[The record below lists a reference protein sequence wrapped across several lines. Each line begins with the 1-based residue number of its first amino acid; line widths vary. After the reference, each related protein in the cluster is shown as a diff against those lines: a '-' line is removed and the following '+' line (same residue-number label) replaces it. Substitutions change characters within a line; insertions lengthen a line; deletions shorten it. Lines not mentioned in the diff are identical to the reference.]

1 MPPAVPAC
9 AYARITIAAQG
20 AEVQKHLLALP
31 GVKFVKGAYLVPHHA
46 VDLFAARMSEIG
58 AAFTSARWAKPAPEP
73 VPWETV
79 ISTLLEG
86 GEAKPEF
93 LDGFLMGYQKEALQF
108 GFQREGVH
116 FWHSTGSGKTL
127 SAILYALLQ
136 PGPVVVV
143 TRAAAR
149 RQYGREWLRF
159 TNCRPYVVMPT
170 STLRKKAVTL
180 KQYIAEKD
188 AGRRVVIAAWESL
201 SYCIDD
207 LIALCPATVV
217 WDEAHLGKSSKRF
230 ERIPVAELEGL
241 DAMADAALAAQQE
254 ADARAKGGFVVDE
267 DGVRAMI
274 LPLDNTANAAARLS
288 KVARRRVATTA
299 TAVKDR
305 VRDLWAQLDLVEP
318 NAWSSSTVWKD
329 RYCDRKPGTYGGFDD
344 SGTSNLEELST
355 RLKHVVHLVP
365 YAVTHRSL
373 PPKRRQ
379 SVYVSPEDQAKPSAG
394 FAAEMKA
401 ASRRGATAVLEV
413 KLAEAASRKRNA
425 VLGLVED
432 HIYSG
437 GKVVLFTGRR
447 KDVEVLGEA
456 IRKTEAAKLKSPT
469 VWAAHGEK
477 TASERQDIIDDYMA
491 HPGPCVLVGTGDSF
505 GESLNMQDTDAAM
518 FVMLPYTPGQ
528 LRQWEG
534 RFVRHGMKRPVTIYY
549 VIAEGSVDEHVADI
563 LIKKLPAVEKVAQ
576 DEDLASAKEII
587 AGFDI
592 GKSDEEFTSD
602 ILSKISAAEE
612 ATEDDLDMED

>member
-9 AYARITIAAQG
+9 AHARVTLNAQG
-20 AEVQKHLLALP
+20 SDVQRHLLSLP
-31 GVKFVKGAYLVPHHA
+31 GIKFVKGAYLVPHHA
-46 VDLFAARMSEIG
+46 LDLFAARLDEIG
-58 AAFTSARWAKPAPEP
+58 VGFTSARWVKPIPD
-73 VPWETV
+73 TV
-79 ISTLLEG
+79 EWQVVEATLREG
-86 GEAKPEF
+86 GEVREF
-93 LDGFLMGYQKEALQF
+93 VLDGFLLGYQKEALQF
-108 GFQREGVH
+108 GFQREGAH
-116 FWHSTGSGKTL
+116 FWHATGSGKTL
-127 SAILYALLQ
+127 TAILYALLS

-149 RQYGREWLRF
+149 LQYGREWSRF
-159 TNCRPYVVMPT
+159 TNCDPYVIRPT
-170 STLRKKAVTL
+170 STLRKNAKTL
-180 KQYIAEKD
+180 QQYLSEKD
-188 AGRRVVIAAWESL
+188 KGRRVVIAAWESL

-207 LIALCPATVV
+207 LIGMYPTTVI
-217 WDEAHLGKSSKRF
+217 WDEAHLGKSAKRY
-230 ERIPVAELEGL
+230 ERIPIAELEGV
-241 DAMADAALAAQQE
+241 DAMADAALVAQQDAE
-254 ADARAKGGFVVDE
+254 ARSRGGFIVE
-267 DGVRAMI
+267 DNGVRAMMI
-274 LPLDNTANAAARLS
+274 PLDNTANAAARLS

-329 RYCDRKPGTYGGFDD
+329 RYCDRKPGIYGGFDD
-344 SGTSNLEELST
+344 SGTSNLEELSA

-365 YAVTHRSL
+365 YTVTHRSL

-379 SVYVSPEDQAKPSAG
+379 SVYVAPEDQAKPSAG
-394 FAAEMKA
+394 FAQEMKA
-401 ASRRGATAVLEV
+401 ASKRGATAVLEV

-425 VLGLVED
+425 VLGIVED
-432 HIYSG
+432 HIHSG

-447 KDVEVLGEA
+447 KDVEVLGES
-456 IRKTEAAKLKSPT
+456 IRKTDAAKLKNPT

-477 TASERQDIIDDYMA
+477 TATERQGIIDEYMA

-505 GESLNMQDTDAAM
+505 GESLNMQDTDAAL

-576 DEDLASAKEII
+576 DTDLAEAKDII
-587 AGFDI
+587 AGFDS
-592 GKSDEEFTSD
+592 GKSDEDFTSD
-602 ILSKISAAEE
+602 ILAKISAAED
-612 ATEDDLDMED
+612 ATEDDLDFED

>member
-9 AYARITIAAQG
+9 SHARITIAAQG
-20 AEVQKHLLALP
+20 SDVQAQLVGIP

-46 VDLFAARMSEIG
+46 VDLFAARLAEMGI
-58 AAFTSARWAKPAPEP
+58 AFTAARWVKPMPAAAE
-73 VPWETV
+73 WEV
-79 ISTLLEG
+79 VDQTLRAT
-86 GEAKPEF
+86 GEVREF
-93 LDGFLMGYQKEALQF
+93 VMDGFLMGYQKEALQF
-108 GFQREGVH
+108 GFEREGVH

-127 SAILYALLQ
+127 TAILYALMQ

-149 RQYGREWLRF
+149 LQYGREWARF
-159 TNCRPYVVMPT
+159 TNCDAYVIRPT
-170 STLRKKAVTL
+170 STLRKNAKTL
-180 KQYIAEKD
+180 QQYIEEKD
-188 AGRRVVIAAWESL
+188 KGRRVVIAAWESL

-207 LIALCPATVV
+207 LIALCPATVI
-217 WDEAHLGKSSKRF
+217 WDEAHLGKSAKRY
-230 ERIPVAELEGL
+230 ERIPVAELTGE
-241 DAMADAALAAQQE
+241 DAVADAALALQQE
-254 ADARAKGGFVVDE
+254 ADARSRGGFIVSE

-274 LPLDNTANAAARLS
+274 VPLDNTANAAARLS

-305 VRDLWAQLDLVEP
+305 IRDLWAQLDLVEP
-318 NAWSSSTVWKD
+318 HSWGSSTVWKD
-329 RYCDRKPGTYGGFDD
+329 RHCDRKPGVYGGFDD
-344 SGTSNLEELST
+344 SGTSNLEELSA

-379 SVYVSPEDQAKPSAG
+379 SVYVAPEDQAKPSAG
-394 FAAEMKA
+394 FAQEMKA
-401 ASRRGATAVLEV
+401 ASKRGPTAVLEV
-413 KLAEAASRKRNA
+413 KLAEAASRKRTA
-425 VLGLVED
+425 VLGIVED
-432 HIYSG
+432 HIHSG

-447 KDVEVLGEA
+447 KDVEVLGDS
-456 IRKTEAAKLKSPT
+456 IRKTDAAKLKSPT
-469 VWAAHGEK
+469 IWAAHGEK
-477 TASERQDIIDDYMA
+477 SATERQGIIDDYMA

-505 GESLNMQDTDAAM
+505 GESLNMQDTDAAL

-563 LIKKLPAVEKVAQ
+563 LIKKLPAVEKIAQ
-576 DEDLASAKEII
+576 DEDLAAAKDII
-587 AGFDI
+587 AGFDT
-592 GKSDEEFTSD
+592 GKSDDDFTND
-602 ILSKISAAEE
+602 ILSKISAAEA